1 MTVKSEATIEGLRE
15 LVLRMGALSEAILTK
30 SLRVVHERDARLAA
44 EVQRDDLEL
53 DKLDIEI
60 DDAVL
65 RALAL
70 QSPVAEDLRQV
81 VAIKTMATD
90 LERVGDIARNI
101 AKSGARLAE
110 RPRTDLPMRLEPLE
124 HEARSQLSAAL
135 DSFQELNVVGAQAVL
150 DGDDRLDRM
159 QDTLVRE
166 LIARIERDSGT
177 AAQTLDVIF
186 IAESLERIGDHATN
200 VAEEVIL
207 VAEARNVKHAE
218 KLAKYARE
226 R

>member
-15 LVLRMGALSEAILTK
+15 LVLRMGALSEAILAK
-30 SLRVVHERDARLAA
+30 ALRVVHERDGRLAA

-166 LIARIERDSGT
+166 LIARIERDT
-177 AAQTLDVIF
+177 AAAAQTLDVIF

-200 VAEEVIL
+200 VAEEVML